1 MSANGKYLLRRAT
14 INDIDFIVDVIISAE
29 KGGTDKLG
37 LSNIFGLSEQELRT
51 FLFQMLEEE
60 VDGCEFSISSFI
72 VAECNGEPVSAF
84 AGWIEGANEDELPS
98 SMLKSNLIAY
108 YFPIENIEKSVKNAD
123 AVKDLQVDRPLGTYQ
138 LEYAYTKPEHRGQNL
153 LGRIIDEHCKM
164 AKQLGKT
171 VSKMYVHTFA
181 NNIPALKLYEKCGFV
196 EVRRFVSSNPLAKAY
211 YPYDEVVLY
220 EKNI

>member
-1 MSANGKYLLRRAT
+1 MSDNYKYILRKAS
-14 INDIDFIVDVIISAE
+14 IKDIDFIVDVIVSAE

-37 LSNIFGLSEQELRT
+37 LANLFGLSEQELRT

-84 AGWIEGANEDELPS
+84 AGWLEGANEDGLPS

-108 YFPIENIEKSVKNAD
+108 YFPAENIKKSAENVD

-138 LEYAYTKPEHRGQNL
+138 LEYAYTKPEYRGQNL

-211 YPYDEVVLY
+211 YPYNEVILL